1 MNNASRR
8 QLLAGTALLAAAGS
22 GVTVM
27 RGFSQVSAS
36 GQVDV
41 QSSSAF
47 QISGVRV
54 IDEGNTS
61 FTRVGDD
68 GETLQVAI
76 EVNNGD
82 SFGIKIDLLN
92 QSKQELSARI
102 TVVTPTA
109 ISVASATGGGN
120 IDNPVQADAETFLVK
135 VPSTESAEFDNT
147 TITFDFDVSDVADPG
162 SRDIGIGFEPLSTD
176 GK

>member
-1 MNNASRR
+1 
-8 QLLAGTALLAAAGS
+8 
-22 GVTVM
+22 M
-27 RGFSQVSAS
+27 RGFSQASAS

-54 IDEGNTS
+54 TDEGTS

-82 SFGIKIDLLN
+82 SFGIEIDLLN
-92 QSKQELSARI
+92 QSKQLLSARI

-109 ISVASATGGGN
+109 ISVASATGGTN
-120 IDNPVQADAETFLVK
+120 IDNPVQADAETFLLK
-135 VPSTESAEFDNT
+135 VPSTESNDIDNT
-147 TITFDFDVSDVADPG
+147 TITFDFDVSDVANPG

-176 GK
+176 E